1 MPQENWTG
9 VLRFDRPRHRDYV
22 GLPHNY
28 ARINEFPE
36 WYPIDGMKGYVV
48 DFGGRRT
55 TRLGAELQR
64 GLALS
69 IKKRHRPELR
79 VWPLRK
85 GTGEQ

>member
-1 MPQENWTG
+1 M
-9 VLRFDRPRHRDYV
+9 
-22 GLPHNY
+22 PHNY

-36 WYPIDGMKGYVV
+36 WYPVDGMKGYAI

-69 IKKRHRPELR
+69 IKKGHRLELR